1 VAWEQRRNG
10 NLYYYR
16 SVRDGE
22 RVKKEYLGRGEVAQL
37 IAHADETRRR
47 VREARRKQVR
57 EELARMEEIMAPV
70 LEIDEATRVLIRAH
84 LVAGGYHR
92 RRGEWRRER
101 ST

>member
-1 VAWEQRRNG
+1 MAWEERG
-10 NLYYYR
+10 GKLYYYR

-22 RVKKEYLGRGEVAQL
+22 RVRKEYLGRGELAET

-57 EELARMEEIMAPV
+57 EDLARMEEIMALV
-70 LEIDEATRVLIRAH
+70 LEIDEAARVLIRAH

-92 RRGEWRRER
+92 RRGEWRLER

>member
-1 VAWEQRRNG
+1 MAWEERG
-10 NLYYYR
+10 GSLYSYR
-16 SVRDGE
+16 SVRYGE

-70 LEIDEATRVLIRAH
+70 LEIDEATWVLIRAH

>member
-1 VAWEQRRNG
+1 MG
-10 NLYYYR
+10 
-16 SVRDGE
+16 GE
-22 RVKKEYLGRGEVAQL
+22 RRKPLLLPERARWRAGEERVSRRGEVAQL

>member
-1 VAWEQRRNG
+1 M
-10 NLYYYR
+10 
-16 SVRDGE
+16 
-22 RVKKEYLGRGEVAQL
+22 
-37 IAHADETRRR
+37 
-47 VREARRKQVR
+47 REARRKQVR